1 MKREKTMNVELSLN
15 NENITNTR
23 EIAHKAVLAYAGL
36 WGMAYDSV
44 KYGIENSQEL
54 LEKAEKRGEEL
65 EQGITKW
72 YDVTFENAGA
82 SISKLRESYGEN
94 LEGVKESVVNV
105 KDSVSGMKES
115 VVGVKESVVNVK
127 DVVAE
132 NTKGIQEKV
141 LSTVATVRP
150 SSNGKDVQET
160 VIEVTEEAK
169 EEAKEEVSETLS
181 APFEGYDGLTAKDL
195 IAKLDGMDDKALE
208 LVKSYEEATKN
219 RVTILRDIDERLEKA
234 VA

>member
-1 MKREKTMNVELSLN
+1 MNVEMNLS
-15 NENITNTR
+15 NETVVNTR
-23 EIAHKAVLAYAGL
+23 EFAHKAVLAYAGL

-72 YDVTFENAGA
+72 YDVTFETAG
-82 SISKLRESYGEN
+82 SGINKLRDSYGEN
-94 LEGVKESVVNV
+94 LEGVKEGVTGVKDSVVGV

-115 VVGVKESVVNVK
+115 VVGVKESVVSVK
-127 DVVAE
+127 DVVTE
-132 NTKGIQEKV
+132 NTKGIQDMV

-150 SSNGKDVQET
+150 NTNGKDVQET
-160 VIEVTEEAK
+160 VIEVTEQVT
-169 EEAKEEVSETLS
+169 EEASEPLS

-219 RVTILRDIDERLEKA
+219 RVTVLRDIDERLEKA
-234 VA
+234 IA